1 MNEERL
7 DDVLAAYSG
16 LKDGEA
22 EDYAARHPFEHRAGR
37 VGAEAGGS
45 GTGAGVGVP
54 RVKSRRRWAGAAA
67 AVVCAAAA
75 GGSVIA
81 ANTANRYESSAEPN
95 IVALRTPLGIK
106 KVVLETGAPGLRGR
120 GVGNFTTDF
129 RIKKCPQPC

>member
-22 EDYAARHPFEHRAGR
+22 GDYAARHPFEHRAGR
-37 VGAEAGGS
+37 VR
-45 GTGAGVGVP
+45 AGVGVP
-54 RVKSRRRWAGAAA
+54 RMKSCRRWAGAAA

-75 GGSVIA
+75 GFSVIV

-106 KVVLETGAPGLRGR
+106 KVVLETGAAGLRERALGD
-120 GVGNFTTDF
+120 FTTDF
-129 RIKKCPQPC
+129 RIKKCLQPC